1 MSWTETVTAFLARY
15 PASTRRQYRLALDDF
30 ATWYRQSYGEA
41 PIANLLTE
49 EELREWRA
57 HLTGVRQLQ
66 AATVNQR
73 LSAVKSLARANGR
86 DLTVR
91 GVRRVPQPVEP
102 LNGREL
108 GRLFAAAE
116 GKRWLDARNVAL
128 LSVMARAGLRVS
140 EVCALQMEDVE
151 LNPRSGSALVRQG
164 KGLKERSVPLALQA
178 RKDLAAYLAVR
189 PTAPRAQLF
198 LSKSQ
203 RALSVRAVQRMV
215 KRVARLALIDGKD
228 VTPHVLR
235 HTFAT
240 RFLRKG
246 GDLATLQSLLG
257 HANLST
263 TARYLHP
270 NAAQVQAMV
279 EGM

>member
-128 LSVMARAGLRVS
+128 LSVMGRAGLRVS
-140 EVCALQMEDVE
+140 EVCALQIGDVE

-164 KGLKERSVPLALQA
+164 KGLKERSVPLSLQA
-178 RKDLAAYLAVR
+178 RKDLAAYLEVR
-189 PTAPRAQLF
+189 PTAPAAQLF